1 MIQCRDKVCS
11 RFTFENLL
19 KGQHRQLGFCTNRIE
34 ASQRLLP
41 VLLQTF
47 RKRFFP
53 HAAADTVFDDIVF
66 EIRQLLRRQIAASR
80 FERAQHSIGA
90 IFFDHH
96 ADLRGDIA
104 HDRALQDIPAGI
116 RDQIDPVFAEDPPQ
130 NRSALL
136 LIVADELNF
145 VVMIAQIPH
154 QMQNINRCALGLVV
168 QIRRGHQMQS
178 LASTKAFSRFC
189 RQCIKLLLDTDHG
202 RRAVR
207 QAVSFRY
214 RLPFAADAARLC
226 SLLQPVHDDLRQR
239 KQLAVPAVSLPVC
252 RQHHLYLARAAHQFP
267 DDGHCFWC
275 EAVKAVDPYV
285 IVPNQ
290 LRLRDLCQK
299 QVDIILGVGVFA
311 RDPAFIFLIQQG
323 QICQLFGR
331 VRPLRQFA
339 GNHCKLRT
347 AAVKLLEL

>member
-1 MIQCRDKVCS
+1 
-11 RFTFENLL
+11 
-19 KGQHRQLGFCTNRIE
+19 
-34 ASQRLLP
+34 
-41 VLLQTF
+41 
-47 RKRFFP
+47 
-53 HAAADTVFDDIVF
+53 
-66 EIRQLLRRQIAASR
+66 
-80 FERAQHSIGA
+80 
-90 IFFDHH
+90 
-96 ADLRGDIA
+96 
-104 HDRALQDIPAGI
+104 
-116 RDQIDPVFAEDPPQ
+116 
-130 NRSALL
+130 
-136 LIVADELNF
+136 
-145 VVMIAQIPH
+145 
-154 QMQNINRCALGLVV
+154 MQNINRCAFGLVV
-168 QIRRGHQMQS
+168 QICRCHQMQTP
-178 LASTKAFSRFC
+178 AVTKAFGRLC
-189 RQCIKLLLDTDHG
+189 RQRIKLLLDTDHG

-226 SLLQPVHDDLRQR
+226 SLLQPVHDKLRQR

-267 DDGHCFWC
+267 DDRHRLWC
-275 EAVKAVDPYV
+275 EAVKAVYPDV

-299 QVDIILGVGVFA
+299 QVDIVLGVGVFA

-347 AAVKLLEL
+347 AAVKLLELRDEIVYHFDKGILALQTAEYLQMFPLGACNIRQEHMPSVLVDEAALAAAELSQQAVAQPRQRKHLNIHQSFLAGTRKQCAFHLQCKLVGHK